1 MKDFKELIN
10 KNPDAEFVVHT
21 KNKQQLDELV
31 SALEELGFEYAV
43 PLGTISEMAEQFSHE
58 DGYDGCWR
66 ISHDRGVAYNS
77 SVEHWKFFT
86 NDIVEIQ
93 NGEIAFHEGY
103 LTREDA
109 EIEKNKLRRAFFDDE
124 DKEVNLKLFGLEKR
138 SPEEI
143 EQWLAEKFDI
153 FPKENL

>member
-1 MKDFKELIN
+1 MKDFKELII

-31 SALEELGFEYAV
+31 SALEELDFEYAV
-43 PLGTISEMAEQFSHE
+43 PLGTIGEMAEQFAHE

-66 ISHDRGVAYNS
+66 ISRERGIAYNP

-124 DKEVNLKLFGLEKR
+124 DKEVNLKLFGLENR
-138 SPEEI
+138 SPKEI
-143 EQWLAEKFDI
+143 EQWLADKFDI
-153 FPKENL
+153 FPKESL